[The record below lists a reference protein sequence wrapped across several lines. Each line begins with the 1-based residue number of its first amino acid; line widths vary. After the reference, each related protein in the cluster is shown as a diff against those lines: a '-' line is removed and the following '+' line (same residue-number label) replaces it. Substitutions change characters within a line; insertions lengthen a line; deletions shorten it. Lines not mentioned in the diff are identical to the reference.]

1 MNDPSDVDQDRK
13 SKEIQKALEHLQLY
27 TGGMVIIFPHTTPG
41 GREYLRIESPGFP
54 RPVAD
59 AILRHAAE
67 EGMYVDDAESYDEA
81 AEEE

>member
-1 MNDPSDVDQDRK
+1 
-13 SKEIQKALEHLQLY
+13 
-27 TGGMVIIFPHTTPG
+27 MVIIFPHTTPG

-81 AEEE
+81 EEE